1 MATEDRLSSSF
12 AALADPT
19 RRDILLRLRNGP
31 LTVSELAT
39 YYAMSRPAVSQH
51 LAVLE
56 KAGLVE
62 RNRRAQWNECFLA
75 QDSLNEIAAWIEQQ
89 RTAWNERF
97 DRLEDYLAKEK
108 PRDYD

>member
-1 MATEDRLSSSF
+1 MTTEDYLSSTF

-19 RRDILLRLRNGP
+19 RRDILHRLRMGP

-39 YYAMSRPAVSQH
+39 HYPISRPAVSQH

-56 KAGLVE
+56 RAGLVE
-62 RNRRAQWNECFLA
+62 RNRRAQWSECSLA
-75 QDSLNEIAAWIEQQ
+75 QDSLDAAASWIEQQ

-97 DRLEDYLAKEK
+97 DRLEEYLAKEK
-108 PRDYD
+108 PHE

>member
-1 MATEDRLSSSF
+1 MTTQDRLSSAF

-19 RRDILLRLRNGP
+19 RRDILYRLRGGP

-39 YYAMSRPAVSQH
+39 HYPMSRPAISQH

-62 RNRRAQWNECFLA
+62 RNRRAQWSECSLA
-75 QDSLNEIAAWIEQQ
+75 PNSLAEVAAWVEQQ
-89 RTAWNERF
+89 HTAWNERF
-97 DRLEDYLAKEK
+97 DRLEEYLTKEK
-108 PRDYD
+108 PDE

>member
-1 MATEDRLSSSF
+1 PAF
-12 AALADPT
+12 PAVAAPT
-19 RRDILLRLRNGP
+19 RRGILLPFRNAP

-39 YYAMSRPAVSQH
+39 YSPMSRPAVSQH

-62 RNRRAQWNECFLA
+62 RNRRAQWNECSLA
-75 QDSLNEIAAWIEQQ
+75 QDSFNEIAAWIEQQ

-108 PRDYD
+108 PRD